1 MKLAFLGPAPPFR
14 GGIVTY
20 YGMLARIL
28 EERGHQVFWS
38 SFKKQYPGFL
48 FPGSEQEGESAPW
61 LDHANSQRFVPWS
74 PVSWWRT
81 YSDLKREAPR
91 AVVIKFW
98 IPFFAPGF
106 YGVTRLLRSRTDIRI
121 IYLLDNVIAHEKY
134 PFGRLLTRL
143 ALRQGH
149 GFIAQSDQVRKDLFT
164 VLPDTDPDTVIT
176 TPHPVYDFGKPG
188 RPRKTKAEARAS
200 LDLPAESRLALFF
213 GFIKPY
219 KGVDHLID
227 AARDLKDRFGDGIR
241 VLIVGDIYGDKQPY
255 LDRITASGAE
265 DIIQLIDGFVPDE
278 TVEDYFLAADLA
290 VLPYV
295 SATQSGIV
303 QIAYNYDLPV
313 VTTDVGGLPEV
324 VHDGRTGFIV
334 PPENAP
340 ALAGAVIRFFEED
353 RALDFAANVAVEKEQ
368 YSWDRMAEAVEKLA
382 AAQGAAT

>member
-81 YSDLKREAPR
+81 CSDLKREAPR
-91 AVVIKFW
+91 AVIIKFW

-188 RPRKTKAEARAS
+188 RPRKTKTEARAA
-200 LDLPAESRLALFF
+200 LDLPAGSRLALFF

-255 LDRITASGAE
+255 LDRIAASGAE
-265 DIIQLIDGFVPDE
+265 DIIHLIDGFVPDE